1 MWHAKY
7 RKHIERQT
15 GVSKIYFN
23 PTVVLQMAVKMLYT
37 TRAPQYLKYCCK
49 YVKPLP
55 YIPTRWRCMRRCC
68 SCALTMSPP
77 PTCTSTM
84 PDLWASGSLAFPL
97 CRWLPSQLC
106 SIPRDSRLSWDPPST
121 IRIHRSTRAPKSAD
135 TWHPSS
141 FLPTLITILEP
152 NSSRNFNS
160 SELTIL
166 VNELLFQ
173 MDKWNKTQ
181 IKQMKEIGLCS

>member
-1 MWHAKY
+1 MWHAQY
-7 RKHIERQT
+7 RKHIEGQT

-84 PDLWASGSLAFPL
+84 PDLWASGSLAFPSVGG
-97 CRWLPSQLC
+97 CRHNCAQSREILASPGIRHPQSGYTDPQGLQNPLTLGIHLLSFPHSSQYWSSTQTGT
-106 SIPRDSRLSWDPPST
+106 SILMS
-121 IRIHRSTRAPKSAD
+121 
-135 TWHPSS
+135 
-141 FLPTLITILEP
+141 
-152 NSSRNFNS
+152 
-160 SELTIL
+160 
-166 VNELLFQ
+166 
-173 MDKWNKTQ
+173 
-181 IKQMKEIGLCS
+181 